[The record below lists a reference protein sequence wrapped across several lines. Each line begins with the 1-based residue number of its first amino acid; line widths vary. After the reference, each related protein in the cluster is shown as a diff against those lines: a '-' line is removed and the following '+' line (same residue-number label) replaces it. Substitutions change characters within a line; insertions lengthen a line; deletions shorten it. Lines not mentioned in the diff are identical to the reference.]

1 VGIVREVWHRQ
12 IAAATRLSR
21 ERCDTAVRSFG
32 SGRRGACAGRSSPA
46 SRRPGSGPVGGV
58 RVPQSRTRNP
68 LLPLGMFSGRDR
80 SGAYL
85 TMLLPAIG
93 PVGTF

>member
-1 VGIVREVWHRQ
+1 
-12 IAAATRLSR
+12 
-21 ERCDTAVRSFG
+21 
-32 SGRRGACAGRSSPA
+32 
-46 SRRPGSGPVGGV
+46 
-58 RVPQSRTRNP
+58 
-68 LLPLGMFSGRDR
+68 MFSGRDR